1 MAIEE
6 EVTDDGLGDFSPIET
21 ADPEGEQEAVES
33 DETTSV
39 EEGEEVVEEATEET
53 AEADTTEDDSG
64 DVVEDADEVVEPDI
78 PTFKIGDEEY
88 KADEIPPELLAKMA
102 THYGQVGHY
111 QKKYEDVNE
120 QLRQVHTPPPQQAA
134 PEPITPDTYKNAYD
148 PVIKDLREKGF
159 IGDFL
164 AEEDPALVAS
174 MVHQVGLLDQARQI
188 IGWQEQRLQALESRE
203 GVRHN
208 TDVTDNVSRIFDEI
222 AEEGDV
228 YASLSDIE
236 TRKGLFESVGKM
248 FEGAANQPELEAAF
262 IGNIMKDPKANLKK
276 LFHMFAESDM
286 QSKFKKGK
294 SKAEANAKK
303 RRARTAGEGTSA
315 GAATPPKKSTV
326 DDSGL
331 DDFAPE

>member
-6 EVTDDGLGDFSPIET
+6 EVVDDGLGDFSPIET
-21 ADPEGEQEAVES
+21 ADHEVEQEVVEG
-33 DETTSV
+33 DETPSV
-39 EEGEEVVEEATEET
+39 EESEEVVEEADEE
-53 AEADTTEDDSG
+53 TTEDAVVDS
-64 DVVEDADEVVEPDI
+64 EEEADEVVEPEI

-88 KADEIPPELLAKMA
+88 KANEIPPEVLAKMV

-120 QLRQVHTPPPQQAA
+120 QLHQAQQAPPQPTPEQAA
-134 PEPITPDTYKNAYD
+134 PVPITPDTYKTAYD

-188 IGWQEQRLQALESRE
+188 IGWQEQRLQALESQE
-203 GVRHN
+203 GIRHSTN
-208 TDVTDNVSRIFDEI
+208 VNENVSRVFDEI

-248 FEGAANQPELEAAF
+248 FEGAPNQEALEAAF
-262 IGNIMKDPKANLKK
+262 IGNIMKDPKVNLKK

-286 QSKFKKGK
+286 QDKFKKGK

-315 GAATPPKKSTV
+315 GAAPPPKKSAV